1 MNLCLSLLLMFEFTS
16 YLIVQNLLQILST
29 DVSAARRIA
38 RKVSARGGG
47 LPMAETLRV
56 VCVDSTEIACMLLK
70 SNWIGADRVQ
80 NLEAQ
85 EGLDVEKEYS
95 GFGYDKASCGSVVVK
110 ALGAVGGAMAIMKV
124 MPPKYSNMAQNIHHE
139 TKLNNGTKRENFGD
153 TNSNHSLAKRVKR
166 EKISERMKQ
175 VEVFPQNFPTI
186 GMQLDLHHPSRF
198 ASACSA
204 EALYDNNL
212 DVDLL

>member
-1 MNLCLSLLLMFEFTS
+1 MFEFTS

-110 ALGAVGGAMAIMKV
+110 
-124 MPPKYSNMAQNIHHE
+124 
-139 TKLNNGTKRENFGD
+139 
-153 TNSNHSLAKRVKR
+153 VKS
-166 EKISERMKQ
+166 EKISERMKYLQ
-175 VEVFPQNFPTI
+175 DLVPGYNKIAGKAGMLDEVIMFNLFKDK
-186 GMQLDLHHPSRF
+186 LRF
-198 ASACSA
+198 F
-204 EALYDNNL
+204 LKIFQP
-212 DVDLL
+212 